1 MKLKELFEATGKSVA
16 DLGIDYKGG
25 DFQCSNQQLAALS
38 GCPEHVSGD
47 FDCGHNRLKAL
58 SDGPRT
64 VQSNYYCNDNQIKS
78 LNGVPREINGDFV
91 CSFNDLTS
99 LAGCPEK
106 VKGDFVCSFNSDIKS
121 LKNIHMH
128 IERISGHFYGVG
140 CSIESNVL
148 GLMLI
153 KDLKFVGLS
162 NYDKTV
168 EEILNRHLGKGRA
181 GMLMAQEEL
190 IEAGLEEYAQL

>member
-1 MKLKELFEATGKSVA
+1 MKLKDLFESTGKSVA

-78 LNGVPREINGDFV
+78 LNGVPREINGGF
-91 CSFNDLTS
+91 
-99 LAGCPEK
+99 
-106 VKGDFVCSFNSDIKS
+106 
-121 LKNIHMH
+121 
-128 IERISGHFYGVG
+128 R
-140 CSIESNVL
+140 VL
-148 GLMLI
+148 I
-153 KDLKFVGLS
+153 
-162 NYDKTV
+162 
-168 EEILNRHLGKGRA
+168 
-181 GMLMAQEEL
+181 Q
-190 IEAGLEEYAQL
+190 